1 MKKLLFSCAA
11 LVSFGVAFAQT
22 PSYDLS
28 VEVVQPAASGTI
40 TSGQSFT
47 IEVNVNNAGPD
58 AIPAGDTIGV
68 VPLIGGQP
76 FTNQNNQPFVFAPV
90 LNAPIA
96 ANGSITF
103 DNDFTVSG
111 GNSGSFNI
119 CAELIAVLGVSAGGE
134 LDSSNWAD
142 CNNVSYNAPTTSIE
156 EFRQLFTEDKSYYAN
171 NTFFVD
177 IKTINSSADRLNY
190 ELINVGGQS
199 ILRGQLPIN
208 GNDVN
213 DEISIPAVP
222 NGVYIMRLS
231 DNKNFNSTKKIMI
244 TQ

>member
-11 LVSFGVAFAQT
+11 FVSFGVAFAQT

-28 VEVVQPAASGTI
+28 VELVEPTSTSTI
-40 TSGQSFT
+40 NSGQSFT
-47 IEVNVNNAGPD
+47 IEVNVNNDGPD

-68 VPLIGGQP
+68 VPLINDNP
-76 FTNQNNQPFVFAPV
+76 FMNQNQQPFVFATI
-90 LNAPIA
+90 LQAPIA

-103 DNDFTVSG
+103 SETFTVSG
-111 GNSGSFNI
+111 GNSGTFEF

-134 LDSSNWAD
+134 LDSSNWRN
-142 CNNVSYNAPTTSIE
+142 CNNVSYVGPSTSTE
-156 EFRQLFTEDKSYYAN
+156 EFRQLFTEDNSYFFD

-190 ELINVGGQS
+190 DLINIGGQS
-199 ILRGQLPIN
+199 ILSGQLPIN
-208 GNDVN
+208 GNDVK
-213 DEISIPAVP
+213 DEITIPTVP
-222 NGVYIMRLS
+222 SGVYIMRMS

-244 TQ
+244 TN